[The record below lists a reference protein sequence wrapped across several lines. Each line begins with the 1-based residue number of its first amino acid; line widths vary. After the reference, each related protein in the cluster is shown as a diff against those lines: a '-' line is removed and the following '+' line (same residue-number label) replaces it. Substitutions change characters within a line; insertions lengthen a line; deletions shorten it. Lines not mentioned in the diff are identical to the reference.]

1 MTVFQVYPENATLK
15 PNVPVKFTIT
25 FRPLKSATFYYQHLQ
40 FFAIKQ
46 SQKIT
51 KKTLEDFEYKEL
63 KSKPENTLLRN
74 VKLNQTIQTKVKE

>member
-25 FRPLKSATFYYQHLQ
+25 FRPLKSATFYFQHLQ
-40 FFAIKQ
+40 YFAIKH

-63 KSKPENTLLRN
+63 KSKP
-74 VKLNQTIQTKVKE
+74 